1 MPTGYTA
8 GVQDGKVTEFK
19 DFALNA
25 SRAFGAR
32 IMERD
37 NDADAAYE
45 PRQLEGYY
53 IESFS
58 KNIDKLNELVKLTPD
73 EWAAKF
79 EAANQESAD
88 SVVRTNEKRLAE
100 KARYEAMLAKAE
112 EWEAPT
118 TEHENFKKFM
128 IEQLTESIK
137 FDCSEYTP
145 WGNRAETVE
154 EYRAA
159 EIADVRKSLESYSE
173 QILKQADITISNN
186 EWMYQLFRS
195 LNA

>member
-1 MPTGYTA
+1 
-8 GVQDGKVTEFK
+8 
-19 DFALNA
+19 
-25 SRAFGAR
+25 
-32 IMERD
+32 MERD

-53 IESFS
+53 IDSFS
-58 KNIDKLNELVKLTPD
+58 KDIDRLNELVKLTPD

-79 EAANQESAD
+79 EASKQESAD
-88 SVVRTNEKRLAE
+88 YVVSTNEKRLE
-100 KARYEAMLAKAE
+100 QKARYDAMIAKARQ
-112 EWEAPT
+112 WVAPT
-118 TEHENFKKFM
+118 KDHENFRDFM
-128 IEQLTESIK
+128 IKQLEESID
-137 FDCSEYTP
+137 FDCREYTP
-145 WGNRAETVE
+145 WKSQAETVE

-159 EIADVRKSLESYSE
+159 EIADARKSMESHSE